1 MTLYILYGG
10 LVALFIGL
18 SIADRNALRDSKEE
32 LKQLRELINL
42 NKESIKTNRLRIK
55 LLELNK
61 KENDIQ
67 SNKGQ
72 I

>member
-18 SIADRNALRDSKEE
+18 SIADRNSLRDSKEE
-32 LKQLRELINL
+32 LKQLRELVRL
-42 NKESIKTNRLRIK
+42 NRESIKTNRLRIK

-61 KENDIQ
+61 EEDDIQ